1 MLARNGVQRI
11 RLVDFDQVTLSS
23 LNRHAA
29 ASYADV
35 GLPKAVVLQ
44 RYIKQVAPFVE
55 VDARVT
61 LFDKKR
67 ADDLLGGAQQGT
79 PSMRAMVA
87 AAGSRGRTIAG
98 GCTGWMQATRTTCST
113 ASTTSTPRW
122 TCCTPASSASCA

>member
-35 GLPKAVVLQ
+35 GVPKAVVLQ
-44 RYIKQVAPFVE
+44 RYIKQIAPFVE
-55 VDARVT
+55 VDVRVT

-67 ADDLLGGAQQGT
+67 ADDLLGGTMGEPRLPRVSST
-79 PSMRAMVA
+79 G
-87 AAGSRGRTIAG
+87 GSRASTAFGC
-98 GCTGWMQATRTTCST
+98 CTG
-113 ASTTSTPRW
+113 
-122 TCCTPASSASCA
+122 